1 MSGGNQMTREKNHSD
16 NKVFKKICL
25 VSSAA
30 FSAASC
36 VWPWTA
42 PIGAGLG
49 LFANIDIKNQP
60 ELEVEFTAAVDVALS
75 RTRNNLTTDDSKRII
90 DELSSDIVRPDN
102 LDDLISKTDT
112 YRSQYC
118 TALDKKR
125 IVEMFDIY
133 FSKEVCKCAVLS
145 NYYLL
150 AAGTVTLEKIK
161 GVSDALLKQDKE
173 LTLIEQDVNEI
184 NNKAAKILAVFN
196 ALLSECGFVIIA
208 VAGCLFS
215 ALANKIH
222 IPLFYLQVIV
232 CYIISSLF
240 TFSILRAI
248 DSKAN
253 VHKTIDYETSKGI
266 SQTIMSKVPFNLMIR
281 FLTYT
286 AVSIGVYLIIAASQS
301 LEQVEQQYETILKQ
315 VGCIAM
321 GCMISCC
328 LRAWSQLWTNWP
340 K

>member
-1 MSGGNQMTREKNHSD
+1 MTREKNHLD
-16 NKVFKKICL
+16 NKMFKTICL

-49 LFANIDIKNQP
+49 LYANIETKNQP
-60 ELEVEFTAAVDVALS
+60 ELEAEFTVAVDNALS
-75 RTRNNLTTDDSKRII
+75 KTRNNLTTDDSKRII

-125 IVEMFDIY
+125 IVEMFDVY
-133 FSKEVCKCAVLS
+133 FSKEVCKCELLS

-150 AAGTVTLEKIK
+150 AAGKVTLEKIK

-173 LTLIEQDVNEI
+173 LTVIEKNVNEI
-184 NNKAAKILAVFN
+184 NSKAAKIIAIFN
-196 ALLSECGFVIIA
+196 VLLSECGFVLIA
-208 VAGCLFS
+208 VAGCLSS
-215 ALANKIH
+215 ALAYKIH
-222 IPLFYLQVIV
+222 VPLFYLQVVV

-253 VHKTIDYETSKGI
+253 AQKTIDYKTSKGMLQTTM
-266 SQTIMSKVPFNLMIR
+266 SQMLFNLLVR
-281 FLTYT
+281 FFAYT
-286 AVSIGVYLIIAASQS
+286 AVSIGVYLIIVASQS
-301 LEQVEQQYETILKQ
+301 LEQVEQQYETIMKQ
-315 VGCIAM
+315 VGCIAI
-321 GCMISCC
+321 GCMISCW
-328 LRAWSQLWTNWP
+328 LRAWFQPWTNRP